1 MSNTLIEK
9 QILAQLNKLT
19 DEQQKQVLDFTRFL
33 ATTKRDGVPGKELL
47 RFAGTITPED
57 AKLMLEAIEEDCGR
71 TDLNEW

>member
-33 ATTKRDGVPGKELL
+33 AMTKRDGVPGKELL

-57 AKLMLEAIEEDCGR
+57 TKLMLEAIEECGQ